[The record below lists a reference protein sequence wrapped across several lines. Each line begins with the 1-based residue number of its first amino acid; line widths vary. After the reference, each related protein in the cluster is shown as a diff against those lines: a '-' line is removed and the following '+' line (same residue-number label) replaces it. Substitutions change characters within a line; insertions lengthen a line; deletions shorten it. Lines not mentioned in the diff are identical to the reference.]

1 MANKNRRKKE
11 EGEGLIGRSWKKPNI
26 NLRFNLLVVFTYIAG
41 IILIVRLFNLQ
52 IVHGAEYREESNTR
66 LTRETTVEAARG
78 AILDRTGTTLV
89 SSNMT
94 FSLELY
100 KTKID
105 NNGLNDSILNI
116 IQVLEKYDISYP
128 DSLPIT
134 INPYNYTISENTLAK
149 WKKSNNLDENATA
162 EEAFEKLKN
171 KYEITNTNNLEEI
184 RKIMRIRYEI
194 SQKGYSS
201 TKSITLA
208 SGLPREAVAEFSE
221 SSSKFPGINIVVD
234 PAREYTSGT
243 LAAHILGYASQI
255 SSEEYQS
262 RKDTY
267 TQNDIIGKTGIEAV
281 FEEFLKGKN
290 GTKQID
296 MDVDGTI
303 TGEYTSKEA
312 VAGSDIVL
320 TIDANLQKVTEDALE
335 ANIQK
340 ISSGGFGKRYDAR
353 AGACVV
359 MNVNSGE
366 ILAMAS
372 YPTYNPA
379 DFVGGIS
386 TENWNKYNNDTS
398 HPLVDKAI
406 QNSYSPGSTFKMIT
420 AIAGLESGVINT
432 NTTIND
438 TGRYT
443 KYRDYQPVCWYY
455 TDYHRGHGSLNV
467 SGAIEKSC
475 NFFFY
480 ETGDRMGIDTLA
492 KYAKYF
498 GLGTK
503 TGIELQGETSGQLA
517 SKETKSKL
525 RPNSSDGNWNPG
537 DTLQASIG
545 QGDNEFS
552 PLQMAKYISI
562 LANGGNKIEP
572 TIIKTIRNANGSE
585 SSKEDIKKFVNNKLG
600 IQEEETEDLQIQ
612 QKNLDA
618 VLKGMESVTQD
629 SEGTAYVRFKDFG
642 ISVGGKTGSAEA
654 PGNKVNAWFVGFAPF
669 ENPEIAIVVMVENGG
684 HGNYTAEVVR
694 DIMEE
699 YFGMNTQTVEE
710 DMSAKPYIQI
720 MN

>member
-1 MANKNRRKKE
+1 MIGKE
-11 EGEGLIGRSWKKPNI
+11 WKKPNI
-26 NLRFNLLVVFTYIAG
+26 NLRFNLLVILTYIAG
-41 IILIVRLFNLQ
+41 IILIIRLFNLQ

-78 AILDRTGTTLV
+78 AILDRSGTTLV

-105 NNGLNDSILNI
+105 NNGLNTSILNI

-134 INPYNYTISENTLAK
+134 VNPYSYTISDDALAK
-149 WKKSNNLDENATA
+149 WKKSNKIDENATA
-162 EEAFEKLKN
+162 EEAFAKLKD
-171 KYEITNTNNLEEI
+171 KYEITNTNNIDEI

-194 SQKGYSS
+194 TQQGYSS
-201 TKSITLA
+201 TKAITLA
-208 SGLPREAVAEFSE
+208 KGLPREAVAEFSE
-221 SSSKFPGINIVVD
+221 SSSKFPGINIIVD
-234 PAREYTSGT
+234 PARNYTSGT
-243 LAAHILGYASQI
+243 LAAHILGYASRI
-255 SSEEYQS
+255 NSEEYEA

-320 TIDANLQKVTEDALE
+320 TIDSNLQKVTEEALE
-335 ANIQK
+335 ANIKK
-340 ISSGGFGKRYDAR
+340 ISSGGFGKRYDAK

-386 TENWNKYNNDTS
+386 TENWNKYNNDEA

-406 QNSYSPGSTFKMIT
+406 QSSYSPGSTFKMIT
-420 AIAGLESGVINT
+420 AIAGLESGAINT

-503 TGIELQGETSGQLA
+503 TGVELQSETSGQLA

-552 PLQMAKYISI
+552 PVQMAKYISM
-562 LANGGNKIEP
+562 LANGGHKIDP

-585 SSKEDIKKFVNNKLG
+585 SSREDIKKFVNNKLG

-699 YFGMNTQTVEE
+699 YFGMNTQTVQE
-710 DMSAKPYIQI
+710 DMSAKPYTQI